1 MGSKVLASLA
11 SVFSFGVFRCRILK
25 NEKSTYLCQSPKIK
39 NLKTLSWKILIEN
52 PLWLYWKLW
61 ICPLLQW
68 LNNIWPCSS
77 VSLCTKFEVSNFYH
91 AKVREGG
98 GSKNFKRRSC
108 EPDPV
113 LDSHLDQSKNLTS
126 CCLSQSLPLHK
137 VCGTLNYTYFTLP
150 CRELG
155 LMRLALYLVDW
166 PTIVLQCFTL
176 LVGPEKKIVPDM
188 TYNVFSGTLNPTLLL
203 AEHSSTTLWGNLI

>member
-1 MGSKVLASLA
+1 MESVRHAKTLQQIYDHRQTVEGSRANKTGKGLRVWFHSTRVYQIMGSKVLASLA

-98 GSKNFKRRSC
+98 GLKILN
-108 EPDPV
+108 DGHV
-113 LDSHLDQSKNLTS
+113 
-126 CCLSQSLPLHK
+126 SLIP
-137 VCGTLNYTYFTLP
+137 F
-150 CRELG
+150 
-155 LMRLALYLVDW
+155 
-166 PTIVLQCFTL
+166 
-176 LVGPEKKIVPDM
+176 
-188 TYNVFSGTLNPTLLL
+188 
-203 AEHSSTTLWGNLI
+203 